1 MKNFYKVEKIN
12 SYIKA
17 IKILTGEVMYL
28 IEGTQKAILVDT
40 SVGIKGLDTLVYSL
54 TNKPITV
61 LLTHGHVDHAPGAV
75 MFDDVYLNFSDLK
88 LYQKH
93 SQKAVRNGY
102 LEDLLSDEDYRVF
115 HDQLVPSNPN
125 KEFKPLRD
133 GMKFNLGEIT
143 VQVYSLPGHTSGSMT
158 LLIPELQILVTGDAV
173 NKSTFMFDDEAL
185 PVNEYEENLKH
196 VNQLLSDKYNKVFI
210 IHHQV
215 EVDSDIIQNVI
226 QVCDDVLNN
235 QADDQPY
242 EFMSKKVLIAKKAD
256 EHFNR
261 LDGIDGNIVYSKEKL
276 GG

>member
-93 SQKAVRNGY
+93 
-102 LEDLLSDEDYRVF
+102 
-115 HDQLVPSNPN
+115 
-125 KEFKPLRD
+125 LRD

-143 VQVYSLPGHTSGSMT
+143 VQVYSLPGHTSGSMI

>member
-1 MKNFYKVEKIN
+1 
-12 SYIKA
+12 
-17 IKILTGEVMYL
+17 MYL

-143 VQVYSLPGHTSGSMT
+143 VQVYSLPGHTSGSMI
-158 LLIPELQILVTGDAV
+158 LLIPELQILITGDAV

-210 IHHQV
+210 I
-215 EVDSDIIQNVI
+215 
-226 QVCDDVLNN
+226 
-235 QADDQPY
+235 
-242 EFMSKKVLIAKKAD
+242 
-256 EHFNR
+256 NR
-261 LDGIDGNIVYSKEKL
+261 S
-276 GG
+276 